1 MHCCI
6 DGGWLV
12 GCWSCI
18 QYTVSMTRIHHAIHF
33 PTEPHQP
40 FSLQLKQKEI
50 TYSKCRLI
58 KQMKIYYKVEWIL
71 GVFLF
76 IVFMCVCVC
85 ACMRV
90 CVCFKAA
97 SNMILLMGCFDKTL
111 DRNGKYLILSI
122 LCFEF
127 LVALYSSFC
136 IVQRSLVEC
145 NSFCPLLSTGI
156 GTGNVEQPET

>member
-1 MHCCI
+1 
-6 DGGWLV
+6 
-12 GCWSCI
+12 
-18 QYTVSMTRIHHAIHF
+18 
-33 PTEPHQP
+33 
-40 FSLQLKQKEI
+40 
-50 TYSKCRLI
+50 
-58 KQMKIYYKVEWIL
+58 MKICYKVEWIL

-76 IVFMCVCVC
+76 NLLFAC
-85 ACMRV
+85 ACMCV

-97 SNMILLMGCFDKTL
+97 SNMILLLGCFDKTL
-111 DRNGKYLILSI
+111 NRNGKYLILSI

-145 NSFCPLLSTGI
+145 DSFRPLLSTGI